1 MDKIL
6 FPSINFFPDKSP
18 GKMDT
23 SSEVLQLQEEVCRL
37 KRRVEYLEMGLDAT
51 RRELKLMGHN
61 VDKPTFPFLLLPR
74 KVRDQIYHY
83 ALMCPAYAKLVPM
96 RWEIF
101 RPPTPGICLVNR
113 QLSIEA
119 NKILYSRNTFYF
131 DELDDIRTRLEA
143 IGSINKAHVQSIS
156 IWFDY
161 RSIKQCQRDGVSTLG
176 TASDWAMALFGS
188 GLKNLV
194 KIDIST
200 EYVGACSYSSYYPS
214 MDPAMEHAVK
224 YLFRQDQQD
233 NMRHLKLTGFNYDD
247 RKKFPGHW
255 RVTMTQ
261 FDPDW
266 IDDPDYAG
274 LMPIP
279 PPEYLSDDES
289 RQIPSSSVSLRV
301 RS

>member
-1 MDKIL
+1 M
-6 FPSINFFPDKSP
+6 N
-18 GKMDT
+18 T

-37 KRRVEYLEMGLDAT
+37 QRRVEYLEMGLDAT

-61 VDKPTFPFLLLPR
+61 VDKPTFPFLLLPQ
-74 KVRDQIYHY
+74 KVRDQIYRY
-83 ALMCPAYAKLVPM
+83 ALMSFPHVNLGPM
-96 RWEIF
+96 NLGMF
-101 RPPTPGICLVNR
+101 KPPTPGICLVNR

-119 NKILYSRNTFYF
+119 NKILYSRNTINF
-131 DELDDIRTRLEA
+131 DEPGNIHTHLEA
-143 IGSINKAHVQSIS
+143 IGSINKAHVRSIS

-161 RSIKQCQRDGVSTLG
+161 RSIKQCQRDGVSILG
-176 TASDWAMALFGS
+176 TASEWAMALFGS

-200 EYVGACSYSSYYPS
+200 EYVGACSYSLYYPS
-214 MDPAMEHAVK
+214 MDPAMEHAIK
-224 YLFRQDQQD
+224 YLFQQDQQD
-233 NMRHLKLTGFNYDD
+233 TMRHLKLTGFNYDD
-247 RKKFPGHW
+247 REKFPGHW

-261 FDPDW
+261 FNPDW